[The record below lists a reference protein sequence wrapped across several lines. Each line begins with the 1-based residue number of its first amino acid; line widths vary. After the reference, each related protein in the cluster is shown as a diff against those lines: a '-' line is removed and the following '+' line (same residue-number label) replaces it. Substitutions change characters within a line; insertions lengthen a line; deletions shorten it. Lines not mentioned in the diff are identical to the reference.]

1 MKASNMKNQA
11 TQKKSEQHNRTY
23 RDEVRHALALTSTL
37 NGITSIGTDI
47 PDTCG

>member
-1 MKASNMKNQA
+1 MKASNMKKQA
-11 TQKKSEQHNRTY
+11 TPKKTEQHNHTY

-37 NGITSIGTDI
+37 NGRISIGTDN